1 MALLRTIRFFFPAR
15 LIRRS
20 GNDDM
25 LCYGFVLLRC
35 YFCNYDFFFFLLGI
49 PLAGG
54 QDETSIYFVKY
65 FRRRVLVVCFQASLS
80 LEERR
85 TEIFEH
91 SAGRCVSRC
100 QSVSTSKLVARI
112 SV

>member
-1 MALLRTIRFFFPAR
+1 MLRFRVTP
-15 LIRRS
+15 
-20 GNDDM
+20 M
-25 LCYGFVLLRC
+25 LFLY
-35 YFCNYDFFFFLLGI
+35 FFLLGI

-65 FRRRVLVVCFQASLS
+65 FRRRVLDVVCFQASLS

-91 SAGRCVSRC
+91 YAGRSCE
-100 QSVSTSKLVARI
+100 SVNTSKLVSRI
-112 SV
+112 SVCQFLSHVNIAT